1 MRVNVTIGS
10 APAGKVPENDQDDGQ
25 ELQPHPPPHEAV
37 AALAALDGVL
47 GIARH
52 AEQTD
57 EQHAER
63 RQARHDHQDEQDV
76 GEGHASLHCHPERSE
91 GPLEPQ
97 ERFLATLGMT
107 PLLSPRLPISIYQ
120 LCRPPPTRAPDHGRA
135 SVLASLPVAT
145 LKIAS
150 AACSPDHKAACTVP
164 YSTGSVASPA
174 KNTRRPSGRACASR
188 SSGALPTPG

>member
-10 APAGKVPENDQDDGQ
+10 TPAGKVPENAQDDGQ

-37 AALAALDGVL
+37 AALAAVDGVL
-47 GIARH
+47 GVAGH
-52 AEQTD
+52 AEQAD
-57 EQHAER
+57 EQHAKR

-76 GEGHASLHCHPERSE
+76 GEGHDQSPSLCCPA
-91 GPLEPQ
+91 PV
-97 ERFLATLGMT
+97 
-107 PLLSPRLPISIYQ
+107 
-120 LCRPPPTRAPDHGRA
+120 RAPDDGRA
-135 SVLASLPVAT
+135 SVLASVPVAT
-145 LKIAS
+145 PKIAS

-174 KNTRRPSGRACASR
+174 KNTRRASGRACASR

>member
-10 APAGKVPENDQDDGQ
+10 APAGKKPENDQDDGQ
-25 ELQPHPPPHEAV
+25 ELQPHAPPHEAV

-47 GIARH
+47 GVAGH
-52 AEQTD
+52 VEEAD

-76 GEGHASLHCHPERSE
+76 GEGHD
-91 GPLEPQ
+91 Q
-97 ERFLATLGMT
+97 
-107 PLLSPRLPISIYQ
+107 SPS
-120 LCRPPPTRAPDHGRA
+120 LCRPAPVRAPDHGRA
-135 SVLASLPVAT
+135 SVPASVPVAT

-150 AACSPDHKAACTVP
+150 AACSPDHSAACTVP

-174 KNTRRPSGRACASR
+174 QNTPRPSGRALASR
-188 SSGALPTPG
+188 YSGALA